1 MKRMMIV
8 DAHNQFLRSYI
19 VDPSV
24 SSNGF
29 PIGGVKGFMKILNK
43 LTREIKPDKIVVV
56 WDGEGGSK
64 KRKAKNKNYK
74 AGRTPPRLN
83 RGVNNLTQQE
93 EAENRQWQQLKAFEY
108 LNNTPIVQFR
118 EPYVEADDVI
128 AYVAKHQRYT
138 DWQKVI
144 VSSDK
149 DFIQVLDDKTI
160 LYRPTQSQILNT
172 KRVVDEY
179 GIHPANFVLA
189 RAMAGDKS
197 DNLDGVSGVGI
208 KTASKRF
215 PFLREENEY
224 YLTDIYSHC
233 EKNVD
238 SRLKVYRNI
247 LESKDTVDLNYDIM
261 QLSSPSLS
269 AQTKER
275 VISILDEW
283 QPEFNKT
290 NFRAMLIKDGFGEI
304 NLDNLFEVFNKICFN
319 IDKCLEIF

>member
-1 MKRMMIV
+1 MIV

-118 EPYVEADDVI
+118 EPYVEADD
-128 AYVAKHQRYT
+128 AKHQRYT

>member
-1 MKRMMIV
+1 MIV

-19 VDPSV
+19 VDPSM

-43 LTREIKPDKIVVV
+43 LTREIKPDQIVVV

-83 RGVNNLTQQE
+83 RGVTNLTEQQ

-128 AYVAKHQRYT
+128 AYVSKHQKYS

-149 DFIQVLDDKTI
+149 DFIQVLDEKTI

-172 KRVVDEY
+172 KRVVEEY
-179 GIHPANFVLA
+179 GIHPTNFVLA

-197 DNLDGVSGVGI
+197 DNLDGVAGVGI

-215 PFLREENEY
+215 PFLKEENEY
-224 YLTDIYSHC
+224 YLTDIYDHC

-238 SRLKVYRNI
+238 SRLKVYSNI
-247 LESKDTVDLNYDIM
+247 LESRKVVDLNYEIM

-269 AQTKER
+269 AQTRER
-275 VISILDEW
+275 VVSILNEW

>member
-1 MKRMMIV
+1 MIV

-118 EPYVEADDVI
+118 EPYVEAD
-128 AYVAKHQRYT
+128 VAKHQRYT